1 MPSWQSTGFGAC
13 PMWRRTS
20 SLVYTSWPMANIP
33 RVAVA
38 AAQRRLRPKAEGT
51 RGDPST
57 FREDRPL
64 ASALICKN
72 PNNIIDL
79 GDIGVAPRTEMMMPL
94 WMRLFQGVIGH
105 PHFDYQIVRGH

>member
-1 MPSWQSTGFGAC
+1 
-13 PMWRRTS
+13 MWRHTS
-20 SLVYTSWPMANIP
+20 SLAYTSRPAANIP
-33 RVAVA
+33 RDAVVAS
-38 AAQRRLRPKAEGT
+38 QHRLQPKREGT

-72 PNNIIDL
+72 PNNIIDI
-79 GDIGVAPRTEMMMPL
+79 GDISVAPRTEMMMPL

-105 PHFDYQIVRGH
+105 PHLDYQIVCGH

>member
-1 MPSWQSTGFGAC
+1 
-13 PMWRRTS
+13 
-20 SLVYTSWPMANIP
+20 MANIP
-33 RVAVA
+33 RDAVS

-51 RGDPST
+51 RGDPSI
-57 FREDRPL
+57 FRMDRPL
-64 ASALICKN
+64 ARALICKN

-79 GDIGVAPRTEMMMPL
+79 GDISGAPGTEMMMPL

>member
-1 MPSWQSTGFGAC
+1 MPSWLSTGFGAC
-13 PMWRRTS
+13 SMWRRTS
-20 SLVYTSWPMANIP
+20 WLVCTSRPMANNP
-33 RVAVA
+33 RDAVA
-38 AAQRRLRPKAEGT
+38 AEQRRLRPKAEGT
-51 RGDPST
+51 RDDSSI

-64 ASALICKN
+64 ASALISKN

-79 GDIGVAPRTEMMMPL
+79 GDISGAPDTKMMMPL

>member
-1 MPSWQSTGFGAC
+1 
-13 PMWRRTS
+13 
-20 SLVYTSWPMANIP
+20 MANIP

-38 AAQRRLRPKAEGT
+38 AVQRRLRPKAEGT
-51 RGDPST
+51 RGDPSI

-79 GDIGVAPRTEMMMPL
+79 GDISVGPRMEMMMPL